1 MIVECEMYTL
11 EHGEIAYL
19 TVMVDEILIVILKK
33 SHYQRWFKNKIPR
46 AKQKIV
52 VINI

>member
-19 TVMVDEILIVILKK
+19 TVMVDK
-33 SHYQRWFKNKIPR
+33 S
-46 AKQKIV
+46 
-52 VINI
+52 